1 MRSLFHPK
9 CEPKFWRISALPPLI
24 KFQGRNPS
32 NFWLAFWEKQWPH
45 KFILNLTDLYMDSW
59 FFENSFA
66 IFYCAHLRVVP
77 VTLHCL
83 LYFSAPLNSEMHSWR
98 RFDKLFV
105 IRCVEWAFH
114 LLWLLIQLKLSLAV
128 ALVVTTTEGMFPT
141 IKEVRWIIN
150 PVVTW
155 CILT

>member
-1 MRSLFHPK
+1 MSIRLFN
-9 CEPKFWRISALPPLI
+9 SI
-24 KFQGRNPS
+24 KV
-32 NFWLAFWEKQWPH
+32 
-45 KFILNLTDLYMDSW
+45 
-59 FFENSFA
+59 
-66 IFYCAHLRVVP
+66 CAHFRVVP

-128 ALVVTTTEGMFPT
+128 ELVVTTTEGMFPT

-155 CILT
+155 CIVTWCIAMWCIVTIVTKEKANSTILRSNFIIEFGKIS

>member
-1 MRSLFHPK
+1 ML
-9 CEPKFWRISALPPLI
+9 CYI
-24 KFQGRNPS
+24 
-32 NFWLAFWEKQWPH
+32 
-45 KFILNLTDLYMDSW
+45 DSW
-59 FFENSFA
+59 FFENNIA

-155 CILT
+155 CIVTWCIATWCIVTLCIVSWCILTKGSCIYHG

>member
-1 MRSLFHPK
+1 ML
-9 CEPKFWRISALPPLI
+9 CYI
-24 KFQGRNPS
+24 
-32 NFWLAFWEKQWPH
+32 
-45 KFILNLTDLYMDSW
+45 DSW
-59 FFENSFA
+59 FFGKNIV
-66 IFYCAHLRVVP
+66 IFYCVHLRVVP

-98 RFDKLFV
+98 RFDKLYV

-128 ALVVTTTEGMFPT
+128 ELVVTTTEGMFPT

-155 CILT
+155 CIVTWCIAMWCIVTIVTKEKANSTILRSNFIIEFGKIS

>member
-1 MRSLFHPK
+1 M
-9 CEPKFWRISALPPLI
+9 
-24 KFQGRNPS
+24 
-32 NFWLAFWEKQWPH
+32 
-45 KFILNLTDLYMDSW
+45 
-59 FFENSFA
+59 
-66 IFYCAHLRVVP
+66 
-77 VTLHCL
+77 

-114 LLWLLIQLKLSLAV
+114 LLWLLIQLQPLLAV
-128 ALVVTTTEGMFPT
+128 ALVVTTTEGFVPT

-155 CILT
+155 CILTSTVMKSILCLVGIGLRKNPIWRSWGPKNLILKIVLLNSLNCNVRLQLENVWQFIQIRHFYELEPLVYKLDRK

>member
-1 MRSLFHPK
+1 
-9 CEPKFWRISALPPLI
+9 
-24 KFQGRNPS
+24 
-32 NFWLAFWEKQWPH
+32 
-45 KFILNLTDLYMDSW
+45 MDSW

-155 CILT
+155 CIVTWCIAMWCIVTLCIVSWCILTKGSCIYRG

>member
-1 MRSLFHPK
+1 M
-9 CEPKFWRISALPPLI
+9 
-24 KFQGRNPS
+24 
-32 NFWLAFWEKQWPH
+32 
-45 KFILNLTDLYMDSW
+45 
-59 FFENSFA
+59 
-66 IFYCAHLRVVP
+66 
-77 VTLHCL
+77 

-114 LLWLLIQLKLSLAV
+114 LLWLLIQLQPLLAV
-128 ALVVTTTEGMFPT
+128 ALVVTTTEGFVPT

-155 CILT
+155 CILTSTVMKSILCLVGIGLRKNPIWRSWGPKNLILKIVLLKSLNCNKVYFRHTFSATAAGECMTIYSDKKFLRVRTISI

>member
-1 MRSLFHPK
+1 ML
-9 CEPKFWRISALPPLI
+9 C
-24 KFQGRNPS
+24 
-32 NFWLAFWEKQWPH
+32 
-45 KFILNLTDLYMDSW
+45 YMDSW
-59 FFENSFA
+59 FFENIIA
-66 IFYCAHLRVVP
+66 IFYCAHLRVVL

-98 RFDKLFV
+98 RFDKLYV

-155 CILT
+155 CIVTWCIAMWCIVTIVTKEKANSTILRSNFIIEFGKIS